1 MPLCFVICF
10 QKAGL
15 KEYYSINDGG
25 QIVSCNLDSD
35 GYRLPSEAEWQY
47 ACKAGTTGYIY
58 GELKKIAWY
67 NENSNGQIQDIGK
80 KSRMHGVC
88 MICWGTFGNGV
99 MICMM
104 KRCMEH
110 TGFFEVVVG
119 LKKLEVVA
127 RLVVAVVINILYR

>member
-58 GELKKIAWY
+58 GELKRLLGIMKIQTDKFKTSVKRA
-67 NENSNGQIQDIGK
+67 E
-80 KSRMHGVC
+80 C
-88 MICWGTFGNGV
+88 M
-99 MICMM
+99 
-104 KRCMEH
+104 
-110 TGFFEVVVG
+110 GFV
-119 LKKLEVVA
+119 
-127 RLVVAVVINILYR
+127 